1 MYICAYTDIDIYVQG
16 YILKLDKR
24 VEDTGRECSQ
34 GAGIEKQGP
43 VRTSSEWLRHA
54 FDSGYTHTPY
64 SYDVFLFLCIHM
76 RNRDLDRDLGC
87 HHLAFTQI

>member
-1 MYICAYTDIDIYVQG
+1 MYICAYTDINIYVQG

-43 VRTSSEWLRHA
+43 VRTSSE
-54 FDSGYTHTPY
+54 
-64 SYDVFLFLCIHM
+64 
-76 RNRDLDRDLGC
+76 
-87 HHLAFTQI
+87 